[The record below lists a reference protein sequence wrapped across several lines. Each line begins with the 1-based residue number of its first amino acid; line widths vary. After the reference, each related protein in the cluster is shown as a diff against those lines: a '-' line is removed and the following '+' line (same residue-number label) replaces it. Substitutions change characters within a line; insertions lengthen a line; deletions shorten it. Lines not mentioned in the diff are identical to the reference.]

1 MRRTRDQT
9 KRALLSTLSQS
20 TQLNPRIRTDLFD
33 FLVVSV
39 RQKKY
44 ILCIT
49 DVITKYVELVAID
62 NKKAIVYL

>member
-49 DVITKYVELVAID
+49 DVFTKYVELVAID